1 MKIYQLQFDQQLV
14 RVEVQI
20 DLLILVYLIY
30 LSQDQR
36 LMDVQNLQL
45 LLKKVHRREKPV
57 FFAYLVSRYQ

>member
-20 DLLILVYLIY
+20 DLVILVYLIY

-36 LMDVQNLQL
+36 LMDVQN
-45 LLKKVHRREKPV
+45 
-57 FFAYLVSRYQ
+57 